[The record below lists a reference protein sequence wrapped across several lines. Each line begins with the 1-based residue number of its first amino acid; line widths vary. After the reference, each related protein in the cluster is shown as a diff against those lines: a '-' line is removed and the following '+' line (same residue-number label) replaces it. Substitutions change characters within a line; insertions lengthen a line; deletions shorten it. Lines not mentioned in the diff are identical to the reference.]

1 MKKEVNI
8 LQYLALAALQ
18 DNQPKSAYEI
28 KKFLEQ
34 NQVENWLPVEIESI
48 FYSVQSLVKKGY
60 IEEVS
65 EKKFTLHESG
75 KIFYTKQEKYFL
87 SHFEKQFFTYKL
99 AYKFAQNIDKDTLV
113 FYTQSYK
120 TELQAL
126 CQKAKDYAFKHLS
139 HAKDCALIQHEIHLL
154 EAELVWIRNLEKNN
168 FYL

>member
-75 KIFYTKQEKYFL
+75 KIFFV
-87 SHFEKQFFTYKL
+87 SF
-99 AYKFAQNIDKDTLV
+99 
-113 FYTQSYK
+113 
-120 TELQAL
+120 
-126 CQKAKDYAFKHLS
+126 
-139 HAKDCALIQHEIHLL
+139 
-154 EAELVWIRNLEKNN
+154 
-168 FYL
+168 